1 MNTTSPS
8 LLERLRRPEAP
19 EAWARFVE
27 LYTPLLFYWARQAGL
42 RDADAADVVQ
52 DILVTLLQQLPG
64 FEYDPGQS
72 FRNWLCTITRN
83 KCREHFRREQ
93 VRQGEPLN
101 DQADAR
107 QEDPSAAISEG
118 DYRGYVLSRAL
129 TLMQQEFQPATWR
142 ACWEHVVQGR
152 PAQDVAAELDVS
164 VNSVYLAKS
173 RVLRRLRQELAGL
186 LD

>member
-1 MNTTSPS
+1 MDTTSAS
-8 LLERLRRPEAP
+8 LLARLRRPEAQ

-42 RDADAADVVQ
+42 RESDAADVVQ
-52 DILVTLLQQLPG
+52 DILVTLLQRLPG
-64 FEYDPGQS
+64 FEYNPGQS

-83 KCREHFRREQ
+83 KCREYFRRQQ
-93 VRQGEPLN
+93 VRQGEPLHE
-101 DQADAR
+101 QADSR
-107 QEDPSAAISEG
+107 QEDPFATISEG
-118 DYRGYVLSRAL
+118 DYRVYVLSRAL

-152 PAQDVAAELDVS
+152 PARDVAAELDVS

-173 RVLRRLRQELAGL
+173 RVLRRLRVELAGL

>member
-1 MNTTSPS
+1 MDTTSVS
-8 LLERLRRPEAP
+8 LLQRLRRPDSP

-27 LYTPLLFYWARQAGL
+27 LYTPLLYYWARQAGL
-42 RDADAADVVQ
+42 ADADAADVVQ
-52 DILVTLLQQLPG
+52 DILMTLLQRLPG

-72 FRNWLCTITRN
+72 FRNWLCAITRN
-83 KCREHFRREQ
+83 KCREHFRRRE
-93 VRQGEPLN
+93 VRQAEPLSE
-101 DQADAR
+101 QADSR
-107 QEDPSAAISEG
+107 QQDPADTIAEG
-118 DYRGYVLSRAL
+118 DYRSYVLSRAL
-129 TLMQQEFQPATWR
+129 TLMQQEFEPVTWR

-152 PAQDVAAELDVS
+152 PAQEVAVDLDVT